1 MDALRIV
8 STLLPLALTSGINL
22 YATLVIIGLSI
33 QLGWVTNYPAG
44 LDAVGSWV
52 VIIVSGVFYI
62 IEFLADKIPV
72 VDNVWDMIHTFIR
85 PVGAALVSFA
95 VISQMDPVVAVLA
108 ALVSGSIALVSHG
121 GKSGTRMA
129 VNLTSPAE
137 NFTNIALSLAED
149 VGVGVLA
156 FSALKFPYAAV
167 IAAIVILILIILI
180 VPRMLSWSW
189 FNFSALFAWFK
200 SAFDELEDP
209 EPLPSGHLKALS
221 HHLPDLSTRCQVQGI
236 RGASGR
242 KGYLCL
248 SADEIAFTY
257 DTLTGSRAWRVP
269 LSQVIAVYRRS
280 RFFLDIL
287 EVHYRDGKKEK
298 DARFVFLKDRELLV
312 DQAATRLS
320 ATTVQ

>member
-1 MDALRIV
+1 MEALKIV

-33 QLGWVTNYPAG
+33 RLGWVSQYPAG
-44 LDAVGSWV
+44 LEAVGSWP
-52 VIIVSGVFYI
+52 VIIVAGVFYI
-62 IEFLADKIPV
+62 VEFLADKIPV

-129 VNLTSPAE
+129 LNLTSPAE
-137 NFTNIALSLAED
+137 NFTNIAVSLAED

-156 FSALKFPYAAV
+156 FSALKFPYAALV
-167 IAAIVILILIILI
+167 VALVALVLIILI
-180 VPRMLSWSW
+180 VPRLLSWSW
-189 FNFSALFAWFK
+189 FNFKALFAWLK
-200 SAFDELEDP
+200 SIFSEVEDT
-209 EPLPSGHLKALS
+209 EVLPASHLKALG
-221 HHLPDLSTRCQVQGI
+221 HQKPDLSTRCQVQGI

-242 KGYLCL
+242 SGYLSL
-248 SADEIAFTY
+248 LPDEIAFTY
-257 DTLTGSRAWRVP
+257 DTLTGGHAWRLP
-269 LSQVIAVYRRS
+269 ASQVIAAYRQS

-287 EVHYRDGKKEK
+287 EVHYREGKKEK
-298 DARFVFLKDRELLV
+298 SARFVFLKDRELMV
-312 DQAATRLS
+312 DQTASRLS
-320 ATTVQ
+320 AASVQ